1 VGKIQVLD
9 QSGKKISE
17 INIPKEIFA
26 YPVKEHLLYE
36 AVVNYRANQRRGTA
50 STKTKGEVRGG
61 GRKPWRQKGT
71 GRARAGS
78 IRSPL
83 WRKGGVTFGPKPR
96 SYYYSLPKKAKR
108 NALKSALSMKFADEQ
123 VLILKAFDLKEP
135 KTKEGA
141 KLLEIL
147 NLDSALIVDHHQ
159 NKNLFLSLRNI
170 KKIKAVDYNQVN
182 VYDVMNHKWLVFTQ
196 KAFESLMEKL
206 KG

>member
-1 VGKIQVLD
+1 MAKIQVLD
-9 QSGKKISE
+9 KSGKATAEMSL
-17 INIPKEIFA
+17 PKEVFS

-36 AVVNYRANQRRGTA
+36 AVISHRANKRAGTA
-50 STKTKGEVRGG
+50 STKTRSEVQGG

-96 SYYYSLPKKAKR
+96 SFYFNLPKQAKK
-108 NALKSALSMKFADEQ
+108 NALKSALAMKYAERQ
-123 VLILKAFDLKEP
+123 LIILKKLEFKEP

-141 KLLEIL
+141 KLIQNF
-147 NLDSALIVDHHQ
+147 NLDSALIVDSDE

-170 KKIKAVDYNQVN
+170 PKIKAIDYHQVST
-182 VYDVMNHKWLVFTQ
+182 YDILKHKWLVFTQ
-196 KAFESLMEKL
+196 QAFESLMEKL
-206 KG
+206 K

>member
-1 VGKIQVLD
+1 MSKIQVLN

-17 INIPKEIFA
+17 INVPKEVFS
-26 YPVKEHLLYE
+26 YPVKGHLLYE

-50 STKTKGEVRGG
+50 STKTKSEVRGG

-71 GRARAGS
+71 GRSRAGS

-96 SYYYSLPKKAKR
+96 SYYYALPKKAKR
-108 NALKSALSMKFADEQ
+108 NALKSALSMKFAEKQ
-123 VLILKAFDLKEP
+123 MLILKALDLKEP

-141 KLLEIL
+141 RLLEML
-147 NLDSALIVDHHQ
+147 NLDSALIVDFHQ

-170 KKIKAVDYNQVN
+170 PKIKAVDYSLIN
-182 VYDVMNHKWLVFTQ
+182 VYDVLNYKWLVFTQ

-206 KG
+206 KE

>member
-1 VGKIQVLD
+1 MSKIQVLD
-9 QSGKKISE
+9 QSGKKVSE
-17 INIPKEIFA
+17 MTAPKEIFS

-50 STKTKGEVRGG
+50 STKTRGEVSGG

-83 WRKGGVTFGPKPR
+83 WKKGGVTFGPKAR
-96 SYYYSLPKKAKR
+96 DYYYSIPKKAKK
-108 NALKSALSMKFADEQ
+108 NALKSALSMKLAEDQ
-123 VLILKAFDLKEP
+123 LLILKALELKEP
-135 KTKEGA
+135 RTKEGA
-141 KLLEIL
+141 KILEAL
-147 NLDSALIVDHHQ
+147 KLDSALIVDHHQ

-170 KKIKAVDYNQVN
+170 PKVKAVDYNLVN
-182 VYDVMNHKWLVFTQ
+182 VYDVLNHKWLVFTQ

-206 KG
+206 K

>member
-1 VGKIQVLD
+1 MLKMQVLS

-17 INIPKEIFA
+17 LNIPKEIFA

-36 AVVNYRANQRRGTA
+36 AVINYRANQRRGTA
-50 STKTKGEVRGG
+50 STKTRAEVRGG

-83 WRKGGVTFGPKPR
+83 WKKGGVTFGPKPR
-96 SYYYSLPKKAKR
+96 DYSYSLPKKAKR
-108 NALKSALSMKFADEQ
+108 NALKSALSMKFTEKQ
-123 VLILKAFDLKEP
+123 ILILKALDFEEP
-135 KTKEGA
+135 KTKVGA
-141 KLLEIL
+141 KLLEGL
-147 NLDSALIVDHHQ
+147 KLDSALIVDYHQ

-170 KKIKAVDYNQVN
+170 PKVKVVDFNHVT
-182 VYDVMNHKWLVFTQ
+182 VYDVLNYKWLVFSQ

-206 KG
+206 K